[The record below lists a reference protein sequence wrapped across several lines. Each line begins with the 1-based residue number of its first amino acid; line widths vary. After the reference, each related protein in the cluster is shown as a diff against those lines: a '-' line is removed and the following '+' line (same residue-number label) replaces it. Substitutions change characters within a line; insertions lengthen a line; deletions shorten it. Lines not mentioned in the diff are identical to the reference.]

1 MQWKWKI
8 NRYAFFSLQLP
19 YVSAL
24 GVFLIL
30 QNFQVWR
37 ISLNT
42 ASFNCLILISF
53 CIPLVNSC
61 RLFIPI
67 SMFIPHYSGVHGKW
81 KISRGKWFWCLRE
94 KTWRRKQ
101 RIYRLWKGMKLQTL
115 WCVKNVV
122 YAHMKIVLDFE
133 WHLPCVLKCDWTLGS
148 LHAYSFAQ
156 QS

>member
-1 MQWKWKI
+1 MKMEDKQVCI
-8 NRYAFFSLQLP
+8 FSQLLP
-19 YVSAL
+19 YVSVL

-42 ASFNCLILISF
+42 VSFNYLILISF
-53 CIPLVNSC
+53 YIPLVNSC

-67 SMFIPHYSGVHGKW
+67 NMFIPLYSGVHGKW

-101 RIYRLWKGMKLQTL
+101 RIYRLWEGMKLQTL
-115 WCVKNVV
+115 WCFNYVV
-122 YAHMKIVLDFE
+122 YADMKIVLDFE
-133 WHLPCVLKCDWTLGS
+133 CVLKCDWTLRS